1 MRKQGSH
8 SPEKRVQKLGA
19 KMIGMEILDEFY
31 RPNST
36 LVLSE
41 FGGNWHR
48 YLSCMVAR
56 VS

>member
-1 MRKQGSH
+1 
-8 SPEKRVQKLGA
+8 
-19 KMIGMEILDEFY
+19 MIGMEILDEFY